1 MSALLT
7 NPLPVPS
14 SSESAARVVS
24 FIEAHEARFGDR
36 PAPAYYLTGA
46 EEHERVE
53 LDAQMFSVLRQVAE
67 AMKAGRSVTVF
78 AQGQQLTTQQAA
90 EILGISRP
98 TIVKLIED
106 GELPANVP
114 GQVRRKLLLEDVI
127 AYRER
132 LYARR
137 NSFIERS
144 SRAYEDADAA
154 AIAAALA
161 EAREAH

>member
-7 NPLPVPS
+7 NPVPVPS
-14 SSESAARVVS
+14 SSEQAARVVS
-24 FIEAHEARFGDR
+24 FMDAHEARFGDR
-36 PAPAYYLTGA
+36 PTPAYYLTGA
-46 EEHERVE
+46 DEHERVE
-53 LDAQMFSVLRQVAE
+53 LDEQMFTALRQVAE
-67 AMKAGRSVTVF
+67 AMKAGRSVSVF

-90 EILGISRP
+90 EILGVSRP
-98 TIVKLIED
+98 TVVKLIDD

-114 GQVRRKLLLEDVI
+114 GQVRRKLLLEDVL

-144 SRAYEDADAA
+144 SRAYDDVDPSAVEE
-154 AIAAALA
+154 ALA
-161 EAREAH
+161 SARMAR